1 MSDHIDR
8 LHMNSILHLQ
18 SILAKLCPVV
28 CEAGRI
34 IMKYYEMDWVGR
46 RIKHD
51 GTPVTDADI
60 ASEKMIVSF
69 LKSFS
74 PDIPIISE
82 EQTNS
87 QSRIQAFDDRISNGT
102 RTFWL
107 VDPLDGTETFIQKQD
122 RFTINIGLV
131 QDAKPVLGVVYFPAR
146 DLLYSGI
153 SGLRA
158 HMQSNAS
165 RRINQGKPV
174 QIMTS
179 SFSKGNRII
188 ALIDS
193 RTSDASNLANMLG
206 KVKITNRLVDS
217 NIHKICGVA
226 TGEIDVSTIIKSF
239 EWDTAAGH
247 AILEGPGG
255 KIIDSRGRELRY
267 GKPEFKNPTLI
278 AYGGVFEA
286 SG

>member
-1 MSDHIDR
+1 MSDHSDR
-8 LHMNSILHLQ
+8 LRMNSILHLQ
-18 SILAKLCPVV
+18 SILTKLCLVA

-34 IMKYYEMDWVGR
+34 IMKYYEIDWVGS

-51 GTPVTDADI
+51 GTPVTEADME
-60 ASEKMIVSF
+60 SEKVIISF

-82 EQTNS
+82 EQMNA
-87 QSRIQAFDDRISNGT
+87 QPRIQAFDGISTGT

-107 VDPLDGTETFIQKQD
+107 VDPLDGTETFMRKRD

-131 QDAKPVLGVVYFPAR
+131 QNSRPVLGVVYFPAR

-158 HMQSNAS
+158 QMQSNAS
-165 RRINQGKPV
+165 RRINQGGPV

-179 SFSKGNRII
+179 SLSKGNRII

-193 RTSDASNLANMLG
+193 RSSDVSNLDNMLR
-206 KVKITNRLVDS
+206 KVKITKRLVDS
-217 NIHKICGVA
+217 NIHKLCGVA

-247 AILEGPGG
+247 AILKGAGG
-255 KIIDSRGRELRY
+255 NIIDSSGRELRY
-267 GKPEFKNPTLI
+267 GKPEFKNPNLI
-278 AYGGVFEA
+278 AHGGVFEE
-286 SG
+286 SN

>member
-1 MSDHIDR
+1 
-8 LHMNSILHLQ
+8 MNSILNLQ
-18 SILAKLCPVV
+18 SILTKLCLVA

-34 IMKYYEMDWVGR
+34 IIKYYEMDWVSS
-46 RIKHD
+46 RIKYD
-51 GTPVTDADI
+51 GTPVTEADI
-60 ASEKMIVSF
+60 ESEKMITSL

-82 EQTNS
+82 EQANA
-87 QSRIQAFDDRISNGT
+87 QPRIQAFDDGISTDT

-107 VDPLDGTETFIQKQD
+107 VDPLDGTETFMRKRD

-131 QDAKPVLGVVYFPAR
+131 QNARPVLGVVYFPAR

-153 SGLRA
+153 SGLQA
-158 HMQSNAS
+158 QMQSNAS
-165 RRINQGKPV
+165 RRISQGRPV

-179 SFSKGNRII
+179 SLSKGDRII

-193 RTSDASNLANMLG
+193 RTSEVSNLDIMLR
-206 KVKITNRLVDS
+206 KVKITKRLVDS
-217 NIHKICGVA
+217 NIHKLCGVA

-247 AILEGPGG
+247 AILKGAGG
-255 KIIDSRGRELRY
+255 NIIDSSGRE
-267 GKPEFKNPTLI
+267 G
-278 AYGGVFEA
+278 
-286 SG
+286 